1 MWGLYRVNI
10 GLTWGLY
17 YWVKAGMGKGRV
29 KKSDFYHFLLGEG
42 GGCKWVPIITFFSL
56 SKNDF

>member
-1 MWGLYRVNI
+1 MQGDYWVDVSKMWGLYRVNI

-29 KKSDFYHFLLGEG
+29 KK
-42 GGCKWVPIITFFSL
+42 K
-56 SKNDF
+56 